1 MSCAGLAVCV
11 FESPLVEFHGPES
24 SPLLLPGIIL
34 FYLVWCGWEIFM
46 RDALHLVGGRGRGV
60 GLGFGLRT
68 GGLGC
73 LICGL
78 EVEHSK

>member
-1 MSCAGLAVCV
+1 
-11 FESPLVEFHGPES
+11 
-24 SPLLLPGIIL
+24 
-34 FYLVWCGWEIFM
+34 M